1 MNYFYILWWSIFY
14 ILSVAVYMNA
24 CSQHEIRFVKAPHFV
39 IIEPNTQLCG
49 IVRVRTSLYR
59 GLLFT
64 LLILM
69 DSYLTKP

>member
-1 MNYFYILWWSIFY
+1 
-14 ILSVAVYMNA
+14 MNA